1 MTLMANNIYVGGFP
15 YKTSKEDLAKLFS
28 ACGTVLSAK
37 VILDRDTGR
46 PKGFGF
52 IEMSTDAEAKVAVEK
67 LNGAFIGDR
76 KIFVVEGRPDRDRPA
91 GYTPKPSFLAKP
103 AETKAADAKPGFVER
118 RSGKDRRG
126 QPAAAAP
133 ERRETPS
140 APASPSGERK
150 PWEKKPFD
158 AAAKKPWVKKPFGAG
173 KPWEKKPFS
182 AADKDKKPWVKKPYD
197 PSEKDNQKPWAK
209 KPFDPAAKKAWVKKP
224 FDAAGK
230 KPWEKKPFDPAAKTP
245 WVKKAY
251 DPSEKENQTPWAKKP
266 FDAAAKKPWAKKP
279 FDPAAKKTWEKK
291 PFDAAKKPWGKKPF
305 DGAKKPFDRK
315 PPTRGPKW
323 TPKP

>member
-1 MTLMANNIYVGGFP
+1 MANNIYVGGFP

-52 IEMSTDAEAKVAVEK
+52 IEMSTDAEAKIAVEK

-91 GYTPKPSFLAKP
+91 GYTPKPSFVPKP
-103 AETKAADAKPGFVER
+103 AGDSPKADRPGFVER

-126 QPAAAAP
+126 QAVTPGATP
-133 ERRETPS
+133 DRRDS
-140 APASPSGERK
+140 APAAPAAKPWEKKPFDASGSPKANRPWVKKPFDAAKKPWEKKPFDAAAKKPWEKKPFDAAAKKPWEKKPFDATKK

-158 AAAKKPWVKKPFGAG
+158 AAAKKPWVKKPFDD
-173 KPWEKKPFS
+173 
-182 AADKDKKPWVKKPYD
+182 AAKKPYD
-197 PSEKDNQKPWAK
+197 PSAK
-209 KPFDPAAKKAWVKKP
+209 ANH
-224 FDAAGK
+224 
-230 KPWEKKPFDPAAKTP
+230 KPWE
-245 WVKKAY
+245 
-251 DPSEKENQTPWAKKP
+251 KKP

-279 FDPAAKKTWEKK
+279 FDRKAPVR
-291 PFDAAKKPWGKKPF
+291 
-305 DGAKKPFDRK
+305 GA
-315 PPTRGPKW
+315 KW
-323 TPKP
+323 TPKKD